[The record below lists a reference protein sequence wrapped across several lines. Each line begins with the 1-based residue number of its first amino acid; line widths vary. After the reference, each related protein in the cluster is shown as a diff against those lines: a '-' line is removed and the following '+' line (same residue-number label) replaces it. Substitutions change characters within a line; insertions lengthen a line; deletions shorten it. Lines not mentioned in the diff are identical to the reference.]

1 MYIVILYIIQF
12 FIKNTKQQNDIFEI
26 TKNLKICGA
35 DLQLN
40 QNLNI
45 SLNLNKINQKKCSLV
60 ITKFKPIRIFVETS
74 YFEYQGSLNPELNK
88 IIPILKSSLNE
99 AVEAIKKLIQVED
112 KGDINLFEFM
122 NSEYFLRKNITKW
135 STIFDTKENINS
147 DFLILVQ
154 FDSLPE
160 RVIAAAVP
168 DVLDNE
174 TFRPL
179 IGC

>member
-12 FIKNTKQQNDIFEI
+12 FIKNTKQQNDIFEL

-45 SLNLNKINQKKCSLV
+45 SLNLNKINQKKRSLV

-99 AVEAIKKLIQVED
+99 AVEAIKNLI
-112 KGDINLFEFM
+112 
-122 NSEYFLRKNITKW
+122 
-135 STIFDTKENINS
+135 
-147 DFLILVQ
+147 
-154 FDSLPE
+154 
-160 RVIAAAVP
+160 
-168 DVLDNE
+168 
-174 TFRPL
+174 
-179 IGC
+179 